1 MFFNSITSVSR
12 VQPSTQATGVAGSNF
27 YYTFDTADY
36 NSLTHKNQVTGLYDL
51 TIQSNGM
58 KDATTNIS
66 GTADLNMPG
75 TSGNHATI
83 SSVSTGSTG
92 ITLSIWFRSNT
103 TPNGT
108 RIFDFGNGVAN
119 NNIELYLDSSNKPVF
134 RIYNGATPF
143 AYTGTSFIDVDM
155 RTDNTY
161 RHIGIVM
168 DPNGT
173 FKYYLN
179 GGLYNTTVGNQYPNA
194 VARTTNYIGL
204 GSNAL
209 TTYLNGGIGEFR
221 MYNTMKTDADMLAY
235 YKSNTR
241 IDNSGNMFC
250 HYKFLSNDLIG
261 NGTLPK
267 IRNWAT
273 GTDDLTFNRTSL
285 ISTATPGASGT
296 VGLASQDS
304 KFGSEYFY
312 SYCTTPN
319 NTFGA
324 NLPAITTP
332 SDTGITI
339 CFWFKLVSAPLQWAI
354 LFGMNTQNGTDGA
367 NQATRTGIHVN
378 TNQTGNPMVAAGN
391 SNTIWP
397 FSSTATSPSA
407 LTQTTWHFYYIR
419 TTLSDVPANNLVE
432 HCLDMSTFSLTS
444 PIPGQITKNITYNFI
459 KLLCA
464 PALDVPAYAQMDDFR
479 FYKIPLTD
487 SELRAI
493 YTKTNKL

>member
-1 MFFNSITSVSR
+1 MISSFSSFGAIINSK
-12 VQPSTQATGVAGSNF
+12 PSEIIGSEF

-36 NSLTHKNQVTGLYDL
+36 HPTNITTHKNQITSAYDL
-51 TIQSNGM
+51 TIQSNGI
-58 KDATTNIS
+58 KDATTNIT

-92 ITLSIWFRSNT
+92 ITLSIWFRSNST
-103 TPNGT
+103 VNGT
-108 RIFDFGNGVAN
+108 RIFDFGNGATN

-143 AYTGTSFIDVDM
+143 AYTGTSFIDVVM

-168 DPNGT
+168 NPNGT

-179 GGLYNTTVGNQYPNA
+179 GGLYNTTTGNQYPNA

-209 TTYLNGGIGEFR
+209 TTYLSGGIGEFR
-221 MYNTMKTDADMLAY
+221 MYNTMKTDADMLSY

-241 IDNSGNMFC
+241 IDNYTNMFC

-261 NGTLPK
+261 NGSFPK
-267 IRNWAT
+267 ILNHAT
-273 GTDDLTFNRTSL
+273 GIYDLSFNRITL
-285 ISTATPGASGT
+285 ITQSTSGT
-296 VGLASQDS
+296 DSNVGLASQDS
-304 KFGSEYFY
+304 KFVGSTYFY
-312 SYCTTPN
+312 SYAPS
-319 NTFGA
+319 NTATDNTYGA
-324 NLPAITTP
+324 NLPAIRTP
-332 SDTGITI
+332 SSNGITV
-339 CFWFKLVSAPLQWAI
+339 CFWFKLVSTPVQWAI
-354 LFGMNTQNGTDGA
+354 LFGMNTQNGKNEA
-367 NQATRTGIHVN
+367 NQATRIGIHVN

-391 SNTIWP
+391 SNSIWP
-397 FSSTATSPSA
+397 FLSSATSPSV
-407 LTQTTWHFYYIR
+407 LTTTWHFFHIR
-419 TTLSDVPANNLVE
+419 TNSTSDNVE
-432 HCLDMSTFSLTS
+432 QCLDMSTFSLTS

-464 PALDVPAYAQMDDFR
+464 PALDVPAYAQIDDFR
-479 FYKIPLTD
+479 LYNIGLTD